1 MLLPGGPMHF
11 NNLRLQEILSMV
23 SNLAELGE
31 AAAGSTAERKLAG
44 KVKSVFEG
52 LPSVSA
58 EILPV
63 PLKTWI
69 DRGSSISVCGEEV
82 RALALPPHP
91 GSSAGGPVA
100 FADSEYLKGSLE
112 DKIAVLEDPGELDV
126 AASLYAK
133 AVESGAAAV
142 IFHSRRKGVLRRFV
156 VGAGWRTFTENAPI
170 PALYIDGKAA
180 ELLSR
185 CGREV
190 EVRHGGAIVDATGYI
205 VEAHVD
211 LGQPGGSLLLAA
223 HHDHWLGGA
232 NDNLASVAAMAQLAR
247 ELLRVGRG
255 SVTLV
260 SLTAEEIGGFWEY
273 PQFSSYGSRLYA
285 EYLSKV
291 GAWRDLVIYMDS
303 VAGKGLRVYAP
314 ALSRLSSNSLG
325 GKEQVVF
332 STLAPAPLKN
342 FVEKGFPAVMVSS
355 FPTDMY
361 ARHST
366 LDTPQRLNRENLA
379 LALSFVKMLSLK
391 ALEGGANAIRADLE
405 HLLSGLI
412 REAERY
418 GSLQLRSAAYRLSRL
433 AATARGRADEAS
445 VLRLVY
451 RKALQLSLGF
461 VKVSCT
467 GGCEDWHAVLVLPG
481 AWCANAVRREML
493 KALEASSLADADGSY
508 CKQAA
513 LSAASRLKMLCPVC
527 RLSCE
532 LAEILH
538 KAAQG
543 GCRPLEAVLKL
554 VTENVKSTYGYTLK
568 LLSESLSRTV
578 EELLSEFHKTASS

>member
-1 MLLPGGPMHF
+1 MHF
-11 NNLRLQEILSMV
+11 NDSRLQEILSTV

-31 AAAGSTAERKLAG
+31 AAAGSTVERKLAG
-44 KVKSVFEG
+44 RVKSVFES
-52 LPSVSA
+52 LPSASA

-69 DRGSSISVCGEEV
+69 DRGSSVSICGEEV

-91 GSSAGGPVA
+91 GSSTGGHVA
-100 FADSEYLKGSLE
+100 FADSAYLKGSLK
-112 DKIAVLEDPGELDV
+112 DKIVVLEDPGELGV
-126 AASLYAK
+126 AASLYAR

-142 IFHSRRKGVLRRFV
+142 IFYSRRKGLLRRFV
-156 VGAGWRTFTENAPI
+156 VGVGWRIFTENAPV
-170 PALYIDGKAA
+170 PALYVDRGAA

-185 CGREV
+185 CAREV
-190 EVRHGGAIVDATGYI
+190 EVRHGGAIIDATGYI
-205 VEAHVD
+205 VEARVD

-232 NDNLASVAAMAQLAR
+232 NDNLASVATMVQLAR
-247 ELLRVGRG
+247 ELLSVGRG

-260 SLTAEEIGGFWEY
+260 SLTAEEIGGFGEY

-303 VAGKGLRVYAP
+303 VAGKGLKVYAP
-314 ALSRLSSNSLG
+314 ALSRLASNGLG
-325 GKEQVVF
+325 GEEQVVP

-355 FPTDMY
+355 FPTDIH

-366 LDTPQRLNRENLA
+366 LDVPQRLNRENLA
-379 LALSFVKMLSLK
+379 LALGFVKRLSLK
-391 ALEGGANAIRADLE
+391 ALEGRTNVIRADLE
-405 HLLSGLI
+405 SLLNGLI

-433 AATARGRADEAS
+433 AATARDRADEAS
-445 VLRLVY
+445 VLRSVY
-451 RKALQLSLGF
+451 RSAVQLSLGF

-467 GGCEDWHAVLVLPG
+467 GGCEDWHAALLLPG
-481 AWCANAVRREML
+481 AWCANAVRREMF
-493 KALEASSLADADGSY
+493 KALEASSFADGDGSY
-508 CKQAA
+508 CEQAA

-527 RLSCE
+527 LLSCE

-543 GCRPLEAVLKL
+543 GCRRLGAVLKL
-554 VTENVKSTYGYTLK
+554 VTEHVKSTYGYTLK
-568 LLSESLSRTV
+568 LLSEALSRAV
-578 EELLSEFHKTASS
+578 EELLFEFHKTASS